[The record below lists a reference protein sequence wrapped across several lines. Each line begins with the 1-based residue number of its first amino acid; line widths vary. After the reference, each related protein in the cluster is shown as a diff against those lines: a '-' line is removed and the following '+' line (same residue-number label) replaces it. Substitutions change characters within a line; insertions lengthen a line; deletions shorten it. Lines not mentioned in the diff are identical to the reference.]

1 MFDYFWRNYLF
12 EEYQPFSKSEIRDI
26 SIHRFFLFRNFQC
39 DNSFFMSLRPNAVKI
54 ERQTPWVMFFLLF
67 ENKKQTSFIH
77 SWIWWFLWFFFA
89 LSLFAVS
96 RSLAVGE
103 KPDFL
108 WFRFRFVFFWFFNN
122 SILTARGYPF
132 LIDSN
137 LELIAEI
144 LFFFLATASRFVFF
158 FGSPFS
164 LRKSFVSFWSESL
177 FTRRPL
183 RRRCFLEGFLAVW
196 RFKEN
201 NGPDWPLRFIFLNK
215 NGAGGPVRS
224 NTFPFGDLRTV
235 SFFLGGGGREID
247 FYRVFSKIFNR

>member
-54 ERQTPWVMFFLLF
+54 ERQTPWVMFFCCLKIKSRLL
-67 ENKKQTSFIH
+67 SFIREYGD
-77 SWIWWFLWFFFA
+77 FYDFFCPAAFRGFA
-89 LSLFAVS
+89 LTGRRRKTGFSLI
-96 RSLAVGE
+96 SLS
-103 KPDFL
+103 L
-108 WFRFRFVFFWFFNN
+108 RFFWFFNN

-144 LFFFLATASRFVFF
+144 FFFLATASRFF

-235 SFFLGGGGREID
+235 SFFLGGGEID
-247 FYRVFSKIFNR
+247 FYRVFSKSFNR

>member
-108 WFRFRFVFFWFFNN
+108 WFRFRFVFFGFSTTQFSRLAAIRSWLIPISSWLLRFCFFFWQP
-122 SILTARGYPF
+122 L
-132 LIDSN
+132 LV
-137 LELIAEI
+137 
-144 LFFFLATASRFVFF
+144 LFFFWFSVFSTKVVRVFLVGKPFHSTTSAATLF
-158 FGSPFS
+158 FGGFS
-164 LRKSFVSFWSESL
+164 
-177 FTRRPL
+177 
-183 RRRCFLEGFLAVW
+183 CGLA
-196 RFKEN
+196 
-201 NGPDWPLRFIFLNK
+201 I
-215 NGAGGPVRS
+215 
-224 NTFPFGDLRTV
+224 
-235 SFFLGGGGREID
+235 
-247 FYRVFSKIFNR
+247 